1 MEGLGDAA
9 CCSRRHGRT
18 PLHRVQL
25 CTSASPYASCGAD
38 TVSASSRGQDFFKP
52 LDYENQEGM
61 LHPDMT
67 AEYYHS
73 WVLNPHD
80 TPV

>member
-1 MEGLGDAA
+1 
-9 CCSRRHGRT
+9 
-18 PLHRVQL
+18 
-25 CTSASPYASCGAD
+25 
-38 TVSASSRGQDFFKP
+38 VSASSRGQDFFKP